1 MKQRVTSLI
10 PSQGTCLVVGQVPSG
25 GMCEGQLH
33 IDVSLP
39 LSLKNNKIK
48 SFKKLFLSSLKDM
61 LIDFR
66 ERGRE
71 GANHQSAA
79 FHMCPDRT
87 EPAAQAC
94 ALTRNQ
100 TSDLWVCG
108 MMPNQ
113 LSRTSQGD
121 FVYSSLSFQVLDPSC
136 PLFFSKL
143 I

>member
-1 MKQRVTSLI
+1 
-10 PSQGTCLVVGQVPSG
+10 
-25 GMCEGQLH
+25 
-33 IDVSLP
+33 
-39 LSLKNNKIK
+39 
-48 SFKKLFLSSLKDM
+48 M

-100 TSDLWVCG
+100 TSDLPLCG
-108 MMPNQ
+108 TKPNQ
-113 LSRTSQGD
+113 PSHTGQGSSTPLSSQ
-121 FVYSSLSFQVLDPSC
+121 
-136 PLFFSKL
+136 